1 MDTLTESVKKN
12 ETIKQFLI
20 SKNIEVSQKDLL
32 GFRVGIV
39 NKESTDKILKLKQ
52 KIPELAQKMPHYD
65 EYREKSKDEEVFKNY
80 SMVDVDIIK
89 LTGIIGAYRGQ
100 INWAELLPNNNK
112 QSVIKDSGKRL
123 VFHRQMKLLEYN
135 KDKQEQKAA
144 ELLNET
150 QKVLYDE
157 ETFFWYQMGVN
168 IALNFGPKIDNNEL
182 GEYKKILEYNKA
194 YLASFAFID
203 QLNDLDFY
211 ESEVLVKKIKISSV
225 IRMFLKEKPESDS
238 PELVNKVIV
247 NNILRENNVYN
258 IINGKINIFVD
269 NIKIA
274 TDKELE
280 NVIDILLNNNKTKAE
295 EFYNKFF
302 YWSKEL
308 NETSEI
314 LKKYD
319 NELHFVAE
327 KEFGRLFIKR
337 K

>member
-1 MDTLTESVKKN
+1 
-12 ETIKQFLI
+12 
-20 SKNIEVSQKDLL
+20 
-32 GFRVGIV
+32 
-39 NKESTDKILKLKQ
+39 
-52 KIPELAQKMPHYD
+52 
-65 EYREKSKDEEVFKNY
+65 
-80 SMVDVDIIK
+80 MVDDDIIK

-112 QSVIKDSGKRL
+112 QSVIEDSGKRL
-123 VFHRQMKLLEYN
+123 VFHRQMKSLEYN
-135 KDKQEQKAA
+135 KDKQEQKAD

-225 IRMFLKEKPESDS
+225 IRMFLKEKPNFNES
-238 PELVNKVIV
+238 ELVNKVII
-247 NNILRENNVYN
+247 NNILRENNVYQ
-258 IINGKINIFVD
+258 ITNGKIVIYED
-269 NIKIA
+269 NIKDA
-274 TDKELE
+274 ANTSLT
-280 NVIDILLNNNKTKAE
+280 NVIDILLNNNKTQAE
-295 EFYNKFF
+295 EFYKTYFE
-302 YWSKEL
+302 WSSEL
-308 NETSEI
+308 DETSKI

-319 NELHFVAE
+319 NELHFFAE
-327 KEFGRLFIKR
+327 NELADYLLKE
-337 K
+337 